1 MSAKISFS
9 QAEISTRAP
18 PLLSVDQKIR
28 EVFEGPPQQAPIGP
42 PIERANASL
51 DGLIR
56 LEQENLLL
64 LERINMLEA
73 ENLNL
78 RLTVQFYQDLCLDD
92 FA

>member
-9 QAEISTRAP
+9 QAEISTGATSLP
-18 PLLSVDQKIR
+18 SVDQKIR
-28 EVFEGPPQQAPIGP
+28 EMFEGPPQQTPIVP
-42 PIERANASL
+42 PIEMANASL

-64 LERINMLEA
+64 LEQINMLEA